1 MAREASEGNGS
12 VAPVDPGFAG
22 PGSLGFAGA
31 NPAFTATDQALSDL
45 ANVQFAAAD
54 LVAQNAAVNTGA
66 TSNAAITGLSAPAA
80 AQYNAVMNTPAP
92 TGFTQADIDKAVS
105 DALAKAKATPT
116 TTMSPTGQD
125 NVAAAMA
132 QLTQWGLLQP
142 GDANSQALQNKIL
155 DLGRSGAGP
164 NTILATIQQS
174 PEYAARFSGNAAR
187 TAAGFNALDP
197 ATYVQTENSY
207 REVLAA
213 SGVPAQYMT
222 QSFLANLIG
231 KNINPTTLQAY
242 ANNAAQLVTAQDPFL
257 MQQAYNQ
264 YGLTQGDVIAHFLDP
279 NNALPIVQ
287 QQMAS
292 TQIQA
297 EAARQGLSANQANAA
312 TLAAQGVTQAQAQT
326 GFANIG
332 SQLANQQQL
341 ASTYGFNA
349 GGISNELTAAQFNAN
364 VNGVSAAQAQQDIT
378 RLRAQEVNQ
387 FSGSSG
393 ASKGSL
399 YTESEGVS

>member
-1 MAREASEGNGS
+1 MAVSQSKINQIEAEQDLPTQQI
-12 VAPVDPGFAG
+12 PVV
-22 PGSLGFAGA
+22 S
-31 NPAFTATDQALSDL
+31 NTSS
-45 ANVQFAAAD
+45 AA
-54 LVAQNAAVNTGA
+54 
-66 TSNAAITGLSAPAA
+66 SAPAA
-80 AQYNAVMNTPAP
+80 SVYTPTAAEQIAAGNTNFAIAPSSAPASSSSGSGSKAGAGNG
-92 TGFTQADIDKAVS
+92 TGSGSTGGGFTQADIDKAVAA
-105 DALAKAKATPT
+105 ALAANKTAT
-116 TTMSPTGQD
+116 TTTTTATGQD

-142 GDANSQALQNKIL
+142 GDPNSASLEQKIK
-155 DLGRSGAGP
+155 DLGTSGAGP

-207 REVLAA
+207 RDVLAA

-231 KNINPTTLQAY
+231 KNVSPTTLQGY
-242 ANNAAQLVTAQDPFL
+242 VNNAAQLVTAQDPFL

>member
-54 LVAQNAAVNTGA
+54 LVAQDAAVNTGA

-105 DALAKAKATPT
+105 DALAKATPT
-116 TTMSPTGQD
+116 TTISPTGTD
-125 NVAAAMA
+125 NVAAAMT
-132 QLTQWGLLQP
+132 QLTQWGLLQS
-142 GDANSQALQNKIL
+142 GDPNSAALEQKIK
-155 DLGRSGAGP
+155 DLGTSGAGP
-164 NTILATIQQS
+164 NTILAAIQQS
-174 PEYAARFSGNAAR
+174 PEYAARFSGNTAR

-207 REVLAA
+207 RDVLAA

-231 KNINPTTLQAY
+231 KNVSPTTLQGY
-242 ANNAAQLVTAQDPFL
+242 VNNAAQLVTAQDPFL

>member
-1 MAREASEGNGS
+1 MAT
-12 VAPVDPGFAG
+12 DT
-22 PGSLGFAGA
+22 SLGKTVAA
-31 NPAFTATDQALSDL
+31 NTSATKAATSNLSAADAALASL
-45 ANVQFAAAD
+45 TNVASAAAG
-54 LVAQNAAVNTGA
+54 LVASNASVNTGT
-66 TSNAAITGLSAPAA
+66 TSNTAITALTPKQPSGGTGSGSGTGTGTQKTVVNVVQNPNGTATQYWSDGTTTTIGSTTSAA
-80 AQYNAVMNTPAP
+80 AT
-92 TGFTQADIDKAVS
+92 TGT
-105 DALAKAKATPT
+105 
-116 TTMSPTGQD
+116 D
-125 NVAAAMA
+125 NVASAMS

-142 GDANSQALQNKIL
+142 GDPNSATLEQKIK
-155 DLGRSGAGP
+155 DLGTSGAGP
-164 NTILATIQQS
+164 NTILAAIQQS

-207 REVLAA
+207 RDVLAA

-231 KNINPTTLQAY
+231 KNVSPTTLQGY
-242 ANNAAQLVTAQDPFL
+242 VNNAAQLVTAQDPFL

-364 VNGVSAAQAQQDIT
+364 VNGVTAAQAQQDIT